1 MSSQNKEMIDNSF
14 EEFEDLDC
22 QGFIGRKTQVSD
34 LYDEFSNSSKKLPNS
49 VQEFLLQSDRIQ
61 EDIRKL
67 KINSTDKADLYKN
80 INEKMKELGY
90 KFEITANCKL
100 NTVTEVLDEILNDF
114 VDVSRKFEE
123 NGRILDEY
131 EENNKKNEREKKNK
145 KIFKKF
151 EFGSVASNL
160 EDLFKEITNRDFNM
174 KNDADHN
181 IMSFIKYTEVQ
192 REKLIKR
199 IQDFN
204 TDKQSLQESLQDLE
218 YKNKDLLTKLKKSQT
233 SSENSEKIKISD
245 QVCNDVSLQSIKDL
259 PDAIFKFQQV
269 MFTLPTIEKFISDL
283 SEEYSDQN
291 CKTLEEIL
299 GKIKSQK
306 KLLAESDDF
315 RRKICQAFGSE
326 KLKEIG
332 NYGRGL
338 SHFCKLFEVSNS
350 EKLLSVVEE
359 LFYFVHQIKGFL
371 SVIFI
376 QYFRRKLGMND
387 SAKIKEILENIINL
401 FEKKY

>member
-1 MSSQNKEMIDNSF
+1 MIDNSF

-100 NTVTEVLDEILNDF
+100 NTVTEV
-114 VDVSRKFEE
+114 
-123 NGRILDEY
+123 LDEY

-245 QVCNDVSLQSIKDL
+245 QVCNDLSLQSIKDL

>member
-1 MSSQNKEMIDNSF
+1 MSFQNKEMIDNSF

-123 NGRILDEY
+123 NGRVLDEY

-218 YKNKDLLTKLKKSQT
+218 YKNKDLLTKLKKSQ
-233 SSENSEKIKISD
+233 
-245 QVCNDVSLQSIKDL
+245 
-259 PDAIFKFQQV
+259 
-269 MFTLPTIEKFISDL
+269 
-283 SEEYSDQN
+283 
-291 CKTLEEIL
+291 
-299 GKIKSQK
+299 
-306 KLLAESDDF
+306 
-315 RRKICQAFGSE
+315 
-326 KLKEIG
+326 
-332 NYGRGL
+332 
-338 SHFCKLFEVSNS
+338 
-350 EKLLSVVEE
+350 
-359 LFYFVHQIKGFL
+359 
-371 SVIFI
+371 
-376 QYFRRKLGMND
+376 
-387 SAKIKEILENIINL
+387 
-401 FEKKY
+401 